1 VVVRALRSRRREH
14 EQGRGQEEEVE
25 EGWGRATGSL
35 GVCQGHDTEANP
47 AEVIERVRNNLS
59 AAEARWE
66 NEGGAIGRRSEGR
79 KTK

>member
-1 VVVRALRSRRREH
+1 MSKDVGKKRRSRRGGAVR
-14 EQGRGQEEEVE
+14 
-25 EGWGRATGSL
+25 RAHSASAK
-35 GVCQGHDTEANP
+35 DTIRKRIQP
-47 AEVIERVRNNLS
+47 SVIERVRNNLS